1 MTTPN
6 AVFLPGVVQA
16 HDLPL
21 GRYLPRLP
29 RGAAASWISQNLP
42 PGSWVIDPF
51 GASPQLAA
59 EIARTGCRLLVAAN
73 NPISRFLIE
82 VTANPPTAEEMRA
95 ALAELASSRRG
106 DERLEPHIRSLYATG
121 CDHCGAPVDA
131 RAFLWERDA
140 PAPYAR
146 VYTCPNCRHAGEF
159 PTTDEDIANAARFSA
174 QGPHRSRALERV
186 AAGDSPDRVH
196 VEEALDAYLPRA
208 VYALFNIIN
217 KLDGLRISEEQKEI
231 LHLLLLFTCDQANN
245 LWHVPSTRARPKQLT
260 TPARFMEHN
269 IWLSL
274 ENAIASW
281 GDQPGDIPLTYW
293 PELPP
298 KEGGI
303 CLFEGRIKD
312 LAPELA
318 RIPIKGVISALPRP
332 NQAFWTLS
340 ALWAG
345 WLWGREALGPFAVVL
360 RRRRY
365 DWAWHTTALDSSL
378 RRLAPVLP
386 PGTPY
391 FGMVTESEAG
401 FDAAAMASAD
411 LSGFTLKGV
420 AIRPFDGQSQYHWQK
435 TDLAPPSAKIQP
447 DRIAIQAVEE
457 TIFERGEPTPYLH
470 LQTSALSALNRA
482 NALSALVG
490 EEEIPRARAAAAY
503 THARETVE
511 QVLMPPGE
519 FIRYQGGKS
528 SIEIGRWWPRRE
540 GDPNLPLADRLEV
553 EIVNQL
559 QENSAIEYLNLETH
573 LCQTFTGLL
582 TPEPSMIRTILNSYA
597 QTEDERSWRLRESDS
612 AGARQEDVTEMRS
625 ILTKIGERLGMQTS
639 GDRPLMW
646 QARSARQNLYF
657 YIIASA
663 NLSNILR
670 TAAHP
675 PEQGIIVLPGSRA
688 DLVLKKLDR
697 DPRLAYQ
704 IDSGWRFLKFRY
716 LRRMAEN
723 TMLTIET
730 LPSSLTL
737 DPITSDDPQM
747 PLL

>member
-1 MTTPN
+1 
-6 AVFLPGVVQA
+6 G
-16 HDLPL
+16 
-21 GRYLPRLP
+21 
-29 RGAAASWISQNLP
+29 SWI
-42 PGSWVIDPF
+42 IDPF
-51 GASPQLAA
+51 GACPQLAA

-82 VTANPPTAEEMRA
+82 VTANPPSTEEMRA

-106 DERLEPHIRSLYATG
+106 DERLEPHIRSLYATH
-121 CDHCGAPVDA
+121 CDHCGEEVEA

-146 VYTCPNCRHAGEF
+146 IYSCPGCRTEGEF
-159 PTTDEDIANAARFSA
+159 PVTDEDIASALRFSA

-186 AAGDSPDRVH
+186 AATDSPDRVH

-217 KLDGLRISEEQKEI
+217 KLDGLRITNEQKEI
-231 LHLLLLFTCDQANN
+231 LHLQLLYTCDQANN
-245 LWHVPSTRARPKQLT
+245 LWHVPASRARPRQLT

-274 ENAIASW
+274 ENAIANW
-281 GDQPGDIPLTYW
+281 GGQPGDLPLTSW

-298 KEGGI
+298 PQGGI
-303 CLFEGRIKD
+303 CVYEGRIKD
-312 LAPELA
+312 LAPELD
-318 RIPIKGVISALPRP
+318 RVPIRAVISALPRP

-378 RRLAPVLP
+378 SRLSPALP

-391 FGMVTESEAG
+391 FGLVTESEAG
-401 FDAAAMASAD
+401 FDAAAITSAD
-411 LSGFTLKGV
+411 LAGFALQGA
-420 AIRPFDGQSQYHWQK
+420 AIRPLDGQAQYHWQK
-435 TDLAPPSAKIQP
+435 ISLAPPSPKIRP
-447 DRIAIQAVEE
+447 DQIAIQAIEQ
-457 TIFERGEPTPYLH
+457 TILERGEPTPYLH
-470 LQTSALSALNRA
+470 LQTAALGALNRA
-482 NALSALVG
+482 NAISALVP
-490 EEEIPRARAAAAY
+490 EEEDPRSKAAAAY
-503 THARETVE
+503 NQARETVE
-511 QVLMPPGE
+511 QVLMPTGA

-528 SIEIGRWWPRRE
+528 SIEIGRWWPRQ
-540 GDPNLPLADRLEV
+540 DQAASPPLVDRLEV

-559 QENSAIEYLNLETH
+559 QQTSPLAYPELERH
-573 LCQTFTGLL
+573 LCEAFPGLL
-582 TPEPSMIRTILNSYA
+582 TPEPSLIHTILNSYA
-597 QTEDERSWRLRESDS
+597 SSGDGASWRLRESDTS
-612 AGARQEDVTEMRS
+612 TARQTDVNEMRA
-625 ILTKIGERLGMQTS
+625 ILTTIGERLGMQVS
-639 GDRPLMW
+639 GERPLLW
-646 QARSARQNLYF
+646 QARSARQNLFF

-663 NLSNILR
+663 NLSQIVR
-670 TAAHP
+670 AAAHP
-675 PEQGIIVLPGSRA
+675 AEQGIIVLPGSRA
-688 DLVLKKLDR
+688 ELVLKKLDR

-723 TMLTIET
+723 AMLTIET